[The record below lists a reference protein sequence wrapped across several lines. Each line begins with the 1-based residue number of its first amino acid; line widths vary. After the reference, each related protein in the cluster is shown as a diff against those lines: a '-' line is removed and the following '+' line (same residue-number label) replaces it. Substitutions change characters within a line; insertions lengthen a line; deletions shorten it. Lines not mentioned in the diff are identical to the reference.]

1 MWIQVANQLK
11 LRAALRIVKAD
22 PTLAKQKAEEA
33 AKGAILKQDVL
44 INKSLSNEQTRMFE
58 WGDSGMNANLT
69 TILEGFQDPRLPLY
83 MTKNQADVE
92 CEDGK
97 TIVSGTQYLGIRGGC
112 DLPAKPNQWGN
123 FSKIVCSYTTALPV
137 MMAAEGYFLRA
148 EGALRGW
155 SNMGGTAKELYEQ
168 GIRVSIKNQLAYK
181 GSLAGV
187 SSISET
193 EIDAYISGTTTQK
206 TSSTRLMVKTASRLR
221 MILRLSGM
229 RARLMRRN
237 YNVSS
242 HRNGLRTSR
251 CLARLGRNFVVQV
264 IRNYSRTA

>member
-1 MWIQVANQLK
+1 MCI
-11 LRAALRIVKAD
+11 RDR
-22 PTLAKQKAEEA
+22 A

-137 MMAAEGYFLRA
+137 MMAAEGYFCVRKV
-148 EGALRGW
+148 RC
-155 SNMGGTAKELYEQ
+155 
-168 GIRVSIKNQLAYK
+168 VV
-181 GSLAGV
+181 GV
-187 SSISET
+187 TWEV
-193 EIDAYISGTTTQK
+193 
-206 TSSTRLMVKTASRLR
+206 R
-221 MILRLSGM
+221 
-229 RARLMRRN
+229 RRN
-237 YNVSS
+237 CMSKVSVFL
-242 HRNGLRTSR
+242 LRISW
-251 CLARLGRNFVVQV
+251 L
-264 IRNYSRTA
+264 IREVWPE